1 MFFNIGASRK
11 AKRAYNAPMD
21 WQDTGIVLSAK
32 RHGETSAIVRIL
44 TSEHGLHAGL
54 VRGGFSKRQR
64 ANIEPGNRVAVTWR
78 GRLAEHLGA
87 FSLETIHAH
96 GAQVLEH
103 PDRLAAL
110 AAAAAVAEGALPERE
125 PHLATFEAL
134 EIFLSA
140 LENDEFG
147 ENVCAWGS
155 LYVKWE
161 VGVLSELGFRLDV
174 STCAST
180 GVTDDLIW
188 VSPKS
193 ARAVSRA
200 AGEPYRSKLLP
211 LPDFLKTEGRI
222 ADSLDEVLQGLKL
235 TGYFLDRHLFAPF
248 DKTMPSARG
257 RLVER
262 LAHMRAGA

>member
-1 MFFNIGASRK
+1 
-11 AKRAYNAPMD
+11 MD

-44 TSEHGLHAGL
+44 TSEHGMHAGL

-64 ANIEPGNRVAVTWR
+64 ANVEPGNRVSVTWR

-96 GAQVLEH
+96 GAQVLDY

-110 AAAAAVAEGALPERE
+110 AAATSVAQAALPERE
-125 PHLATFEAL
+125 PHKATFDAL
-134 EIFLSA
+134 EIFLNA
-140 LENDEFG
+140 LENDAFCD
-147 ENVCAWGS
+147 NVCAWGS

-174 STCAST
+174 SACASS
-180 GVTDDLIW
+180 GVTEDLIW

-193 ARAVSRA
+193 ARAVSRT
-200 AGEPYRSKLLP
+200 AGEPYRDQLLP
-211 LPDFLKTEGRI
+211 LPDFLKADGSI
-222 ADSLDEVLQGLKL
+222 AQSLDDVLKGLKL
-235 TGYFLDRHLFAPF
+235 TGYFLDRHLFSPF

-262 LAHMRAGA
+262 LAHLKSGS